1 MSMDNLRKIMRII
14 VFTGLVLNC
23 LGYGMN
29 RRELVPIGIGF
40 IIFASVLGLAAWCIE
55 ILGRK

>member
-1 MSMDNLRKIMRII
+1 MDNLRKIMRII